1 MNYLKKSLVFSSV
14 GITSAL
20 GYTFY
25 NKDIISKKYIIPKL
39 YSMDPEEAHNLAIKF
54 MSYGFMPK
62 YEQFKDKS
70 LNVHLWNK
78 TFKNPVGLA
87 AGFDKHAKAYD
98 SLSKIGFGFLELGSV
113 TLQPQNGN
121 PKPRIHRFKDSIINS
136 CGFNSDGLDT
146 FYKRISKRDNND
158 CIIGTNIGKNL
169 NTNNILNDYQECIEK
184 LDKYSDYM
192 VINISSPNTVNLTN
206 LQNKENLETILMR
219 VKSCSNKPILIK
231 LSPDLEYEQ
240 LTDIRDLVFKYNVDG
255 LIISNTSKIPAGG
268 LSGKPI
274 YDKSNQV
281 LYDMYK
287 LTYGKVPLIGVGGIF
302 TGDDAYQKIK
312 NGASLVQIYTSF
324 ILEGPEVINNI
335 NTRLY
340 ELLKRDGYES
350 IEDAIGV
357 DIKNNYWNY
366 LYYQTKY
373 ENLKKNIYSY
383 IFNIDY

>member
-1 MNYLKKSLVFSSV
+1 MNYLRKSLLLSGV
-14 GITSAL
+14 GVTSAI
-20 GYTFY
+20 GYILY
-25 NKDIISKKYIIPKL
+25 HKDKIAKTYIIPKL
-39 YSMDPEEAHNLAIKF
+39 YKMDPEEAHDLAINF

-62 YEQFKDKS
+62 YDIFQDKS
-70 LNVHLWNK
+70 LNIRLWNK

-87 AGFDKHAKAYD
+87 AGFDKHAKAYN
-98 SLSKIGFGFLELGSV
+98 SLSKLGFGFLELGSV
-113 TLQPQNGN
+113 TLLPQNGN
-121 PKPRIHRFKDSIINS
+121 PKPRIFRFEDSIINS
-136 CGFNSDGLDT
+136 CGFNSDGLDSFFT
-146 FYKRISKRDNND
+146 RISKREKDN

-169 NTNNILNDYQECIEK
+169 NTEDILNDYQKCIQK
-184 LDKYSDYM
+184 LDEHSDYV
-192 VINISSPNTVNLTN
+192 VINISSPNTLNLTK

-219 VKSCSNKPILIK
+219 VKSCIRTPLLIK

-240 LTDIRDLVFKYNVDG
+240 LKDIRDLVFKYNVDG

-287 LTYGKVPLIGVGGIF
+287 LTNGKIPLIGVGGVF

-324 ILEGPEVINNI
+324 ILEGPDVINKI

-350 IEDAIGV
+350 IEEAIGS

-373 ENLKKNIYSY
+373 ENLIKKIYTY
-383 IFNIDY
+383 IF